1 MSGTTSGLSANN
13 NPASEEVSIED
24 RVNILIVDDL
34 PEKLLVFSTVLEEL
48 GQNLVLVNSGS
59 HALREILE
67 REFAV
72 ILLDVNMPDI
82 DGFETAAL
90 IRKYKRSA
98 HTPIIF
104 ITAYADEMQTAR
116 GYSLGAVDYILSPV
130 VPEMLRSKVQV
141 FVDLHVMQRRI
152 RRQADERIALLA
164 AEAARRVAEENTR
177 RSNFLSLAS
186 RELSGS
192 LDIVVGIH
200 RLLELLVP
208 DIATYAALVLVDVR
222 LGHQC
227 AITAQAVSDIRIPSF
242 AEVPFTDLPSV
253 AQQAFNQALA
263 TRARVR
269 IQEAR
274 PLSNH
279 LALCCAAVVP
289 LLTGEQTLGAL
300 LVASNQE
307 EPDWAALDELASRT
321 AIAFENARLYSS
333 LQSEILERRHAEKK
347 LRDANQRK
355 DEFLAMLSHE
365 LRNPLAP
372 IRNAVELIRSI
383 APPDGKLA
391 WATDVT
397 ERQVNHLTRLVEE
410 LLDVARINQGKIVL
424 QVRPL
429 DLLAVVTQGVETVR
443 PFIDARRH
451 ILSLDLPPGPLWLRG
466 DPARLA
472 QVVANLLNNAAK
484 YTKEGGRID
493 LSLQMEGDDQILLRV
508 VDNGIGI
515 EADLLPNVF
524 ELFEQG
530 KRGLD
535 RSQGGLGV
543 GLTVVQ
549 RLVQLHAGRVD
560 AFSDGP
566 GQGAEFRVY
575 LPCDLEAGPPITASV
590 DADSMHIDNGCR
602 VLVVDDNRDAA
613 ETVGLFLQIA
623 GYEVKTASDGH
634 QALACVRSF
643 RPEVVVLDI
652 GLPLLDGYEVAR
664 RMRRLAPTRN
674 ALLIALTGYGQV
686 GDQRLA
692 MDAGFDWHLAKPTD
706 PHALAKLIG
715 DWQNRD
721 KGEGTQA

>member
-1 MSGTTSGLSANN
+1 MSATTNTLAAPDM
-13 NPASEEVSIED
+13 PAED
-24 RVNILIVDDL
+24 DRANILIVDDL

-48 GQNLVLVNSGS
+48 GQNLILVNSGS
-59 HALREILE
+59 SALREILE

-141 FVDLHVMQRRI
+141 FVDLHIMQKRI
-152 RRQADERIALLA
+152 RRQAEERVALLA
-164 AEAARRVAEENTR
+164 AESARRAAEENTR

-192 LDIVVGIH
+192 LDITVGIH
-200 RLLELLVP
+200 RLLELVVP
-208 DIATYAALVLVDVR
+208 DLACYAALVLVDVR
-222 LGHQC
+222 LGHDR
-227 AITAQAVSDIRIPSF
+227 AITAQAVSDARIPNA
-242 AEVPFTDLPSV
+242 AEVPYTDLPPV
-253 AQQAFNQALA
+253 AQQAFNQSLA
-263 TRARVR
+263 TRARVSL
-269 IQEAR
+269 QEPQA
-274 PLSNH
+274 LSNH
-279 LALCCAAVVP
+279 LVLRSGAVVP
-289 LLTGEQTLGAL
+289 LLIGEQVLGAL

-307 EPDWAALDELASRT
+307 EPDWAALDELASRA
-321 AIAFENARLYSS
+321 AIAFENARLYRS

-347 LRDANQRK
+347 LRDSNQRK

-397 ERQVNHLTRLVEE
+397 ERQVNHLTHLVEE

-424 QVRPL
+424 QMQAV
-429 DLLAVVTQGVETVR
+429 DLLAVITQGVETVR
-443 PFIDARRH
+443 PYINARRH
-451 ILSLDLPPGPLWLRG
+451 VLSLDVPTGPLWLRG
-466 DPARLA
+466 DPSRLA

-484 YTKEGGRID
+484 YTKEGGRIE
-493 LSLQMEGDDQILLRV
+493 LSLQMSDSDQVLLRV
-508 VDNGIGI
+508 TDNGIGI
-515 EADLLPNVF
+515 EAELLPNVF

-549 RLVQLHAGRVD
+549 RLVQLHAGRVEV
-560 AFSDGP
+560 ASEGP

-575 LPCDLEAGPPITASV
+575 LPCQLEASPPLPDPV
-590 DADSMHIDNGCR
+590 GADSIQIDGGCR

-623 GYEVKTASDGH
+623 GYEVETASDGQ

-643 RPEVVVLDI
+643 SPEVVVLDI
-652 GLPLLDGYEVAR
+652 GLPLIDGYEVAR
-664 RMRRLAPTRN
+664 RMRRLPQTRD
-674 ALLIALTGYGQV
+674 ALLIALTGYGQK
-686 GDQRLA
+686 GDQKQA
-692 MDAGFDWHLAKPTD
+692 MDAGFDWHLAKPAD
-706 PHALAKLIG
+706 PHALAKLIA
-715 DWQNRD
+715 DWQKRD
-721 KGEGTQA
+721 G